1 MNTFFSLSIIVV
13 VVWHCYFS
21 TPLAKVWQ
29 THFSKTLPA
38 IFTTMRIFLL
48 FLILT
53 AHLANSQELI
63 EPLQLSERIFSKSKF
78 KQLKKYT
85 TGEYLEN
92 KNRPNG
98 TDLSTTI
105 DTEFELLTKQEK
117 ISVVAMTLLDSKGKQ
132 ITNIYLHFKLE
143 DMVWKLAAFRGIA
156 MTGLIEQIVQMY
168 DSLNEQQIDSLLS
181 QENSGFQNR
190 A

>member
-1 MNTFFSLSIIVV
+1 
-13 VVWHCYFS
+13 
-21 TPLAKVWQ
+21 
-29 THFSKTLPA
+29 
-38 IFTTMRIFLL
+38 
-48 FLILT
+48 
-53 AHLANSQELI
+53 
-63 EPLQLSERIFSKSKF
+63 
-78 KQLKKYT
+78 
-85 TGEYLEN
+85 
-92 KNRPNG
+92 
-98 TDLSTTI
+98 
-105 DTEFELLTKQEK
+105 
-117 ISVVAMTLLDSKGKQ
+117 MTLLDSKGKQ